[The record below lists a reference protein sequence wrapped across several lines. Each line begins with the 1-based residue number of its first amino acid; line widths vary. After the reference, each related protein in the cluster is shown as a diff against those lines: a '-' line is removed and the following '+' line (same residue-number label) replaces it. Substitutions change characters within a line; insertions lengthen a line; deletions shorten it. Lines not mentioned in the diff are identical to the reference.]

1 MPDETSPDPAGEIVG
16 SSDVVV
22 VGGGIGGI
30 YCARELA
37 KRGYS
42 VTLLE
47 IRPYLG
53 GRIETLDLRGFSGPT
68 ALTRRPAF
76 KGECG
81 PMRFELALQPRFGA
95 LCDDTGIK
103 LADFPPPKAA
113 PSPTLYS
120 LADNE
125 TYQGQPLDA
134 LQLLTLG
141 VLRMFGQETTFDADG
156 AVVPKD
162 EGFLKGLEDDQ
173 PKGFEE
179 LRKTTVLRQTGV
191 PLHNLGFWNALSQV
205 MSQGAVETIK
215 ERGSFFHLLPE
226 NPSAVEWGIFWLRI
240 FKLPKGG
247 KLHRIPGGV
256 RLLTERLEAELDRC
270 WRKQVRV
277 LLNHEV
283 VQLHP
288 GRDAAVDVHAI
299 SREHDKEHEC
309 VHTARHVVL
318 ALPREPLKRLAA
330 AFPDE
335 IAGDLDSV
343 VGFRLLKAFLCMRR
357 PAWWGPKLPEAQAGA
372 WTIPTRELH
381 YFEDE
386 SGDNAMMMLYS
397 DEPNAKYWTTFIEN
411 PARHDRAQIGGH
423 RELKHE
429 LVRLLLQRQRA
440 AAADQL
446 QEQLGAGHNTDAA
459 IAILLDFV
467 ERIPGLPE
475 YVETL
480 KDLPRLAMELL
491 THPDTFGADL
501 WASVT
506 DYAIRD
512 WARAPDGAG
521 CHAWAPGARSWEVRA
536 RLRAFPLRDGGAEPG
551 IHICGEAY
559 SDYQGFIEGALRSA
573 ADAVA
578 TITGEPVLHSA

>member
-1 MPDETSPDPAGEIVG
+1 MPDEPSPDPAGEIAG

-37 KRGYS
+37 KRGRT

-47 IRPYLG
+47 MRSCLG
-53 GRIETLDLRGFSGPT
+53 GRIETLDLRGFAGPS
-68 ALTRRPAF
+68 ALTRRPVF

-81 PMRFELALQPRFGA
+81 PMRFELALQPRFAA
-95 LCDDTGIK
+95 LCEETGIK
-103 LADFPPPKAA
+103 LDDFPPPRAA
-113 PSPTLYS
+113 PSPTVYALEG
-120 LADNE
+120 DE
-125 TYQGQPLDA
+125 THEGQPLDA

-141 VLRMFGQETTFDADG
+141 VLRMFGQKTTIDADG
-156 AVVPKD
+156 AVVPAD
-162 EGFLKGLEDDQ
+162 DGWLAHLADDQ
-173 PKGFEE
+173 PEGFEE
-179 LRKTTVLRQTGV
+179 LRRTAVLPETGV
-191 PLHNLGFWNALSQV
+191 PLHKLGFWNALSQV
-205 MSQGAVETIK
+205 MSQGAVETVK

-256 RLLTERLEAELDRC
+256 RLLTERLEAELDRS
-270 WRKQVRV
+270 WRKQIRV

-283 VQLHP
+283 VQLQQ
-288 GRDAAVDVHAI
+288 GDDGTVEVEAI
-299 SREHDKEHEC
+299 SRERDNEHEC

-318 ALPREPLKRLAA
+318 ALPREPLKRLVA

-335 IAGDLDSV
+335 IARDLDSV
-343 VGFRLLKAFLCMRR
+343 IGFRLLKAFLCMRR
-357 PAWWGPKLPEAQAGA
+357 PAWWGPQLPEAQTGA

-386 SGDNAMMMLYS
+386 SRDNAMMMLYS
-397 DEPNAKYWTTFIEN
+397 DEPNAKYWSTLIED
-411 PARHDRAQIGGH
+411 PSRHDRAQIGGH

-429 LVRLLLQRQRA
+429 LVRLLLQRQRE
-440 AAADQL
+440 AAADQV
-446 QEQLGAGHNTDAA
+446 QEHLGTGGNRDPA
-459 IAILLDFV
+459 IAVLQDFV
-467 ERIPGLPE
+467 QRVPGLSE
-475 YVETL
+475 YVETF

-491 THPDTFGADL
+491 THPDRFGADL

-536 RLRAFPLRDGGAEPG
+536 RLRAFPLRGGGAEQAL
-551 IHICGEAY
+551 HICGEAY

-578 TITGEPVLHSA
+578 TITGEPVPHST